1 MIPSNQKMELPFLKI
16 LKHRGGEATP
26 QIMYEELAKYFKL
39 TESDLQLKVEN
50 SEENLWQNR
59 VRYARQYLINKGFLS
74 SPQHAIWQITEKGK
88 SELIN
93 SGIVHS
99 INKNNIDE
107 QYKKFSEK
115 GQVEF
120 ITFHP
125 AYSYEEFIEGIT
137 VDTENKDDHNTDL
150 KYILKEGLFKRLC
163 KKALASTIGISSEEA
178 ETKKWSEI
186 FKIYL
191 NKKSQGS
198 VVDFSSAEKYV
209 LIIDEINRGDIAK
222 IFGELITLLENDKR
236 LSEENELIV
245 KLPLSGDSFAVPPN
259 LYIIATMNTADRS
272 IALLDVALRR
282 RFGFIEMKP
291 DFGLFR
297 EQYLEKNRAALTKN
311 KVYESLALSID
322 KTEIVNRKISAD
334 KSIGIDR
341 QIGHSFFFKIKNPED
356 LIMVW
361 KYEILPLLEEYCYGD
376 YSKINRILFNQETD
390 SEWISEIEGIK
401 NISTLENLNKMLNNI
416 KVVD

>member
-1 MIPSNQKMELPFLKI
+1 MSN
-16 LKHRGGEATP
+16 G
-26 QIMYEELAKYFKL
+26 
-39 TESDLQLKVEN
+39 TESYNDTYDSLCQ
-50 SEENLWQNR
+50 
-59 VRYARQYLINKGFLS
+59 
-74 SPQHAIWQITEKGK
+74 
-88 SELIN
+88 
-93 SGIVHS
+93 
-99 INKNNIDE
+99 
-107 QYKKFSEK
+107 K
-115 GQVEF
+115 GQIEF

-137 VDTENKDDHNTDL
+137 VETENKDGHNRDL
-150 KYILKEGLFKRLC
+150 KYILKEGLFKQLC
-163 KKALASTIGISSEEA
+163 KKALASAIGIPSEET

-198 VVDFSSAEKYV
+198 VIDFSSAEKYV

-245 KLPLSGDSFAVPPN
+245 KLPLSGNYFAVPPN
-259 LYIIATMNTADRS
+259 VYIIATMNTADRS

-291 DFGLFR
+291 DFSLLR
-297 EQYLEKNRAALTKN
+297 KEYLEKNRSTLTEN
-311 KVYESLALSID
+311 KVYDSLALSVD
-322 KTEIVNRKISAD
+322 KTEIVNKKISAD

-390 SEWISEIEGIK
+390 SEWIGETEGIK
-401 NISTLENLNKMLNNI
+401 NISTLEDLNKMLNNI
-416 KVVD
+416 KAVD